1 MGSTQMWTSPEG
13 GTEVSVAGRRGR
25 EWLGLV
31 GANALA
37 RLRHVTFDSL
47 VGTRVVLGSIGV
59 GETGTGGVVTG
70 FDGGKPSGTHREAG
84 RDMEIEDESLDTREV
99 ICAEGLHGRG
109 SGAWW
114 S

>member
-1 MGSTQMWTSPEG
+1 M
-13 GTEVSVAGRRGR
+13 
-25 EWLGLV
+25 
-31 GANALA
+31 A
-37 RLRHVTFDSL
+37 RLKHVTFDSL

-84 RDMEIEDESLDTREV
+84 RDMEIEDGSLDAGMV
-99 ICAEGLHGRG
+99 VCAEGLQGRG
-109 SGAWW
+109 SSTWW